1 MKGKAGIA
9 LLLIAAI
16 ASTLAAAST
25 AATDA
30 ARGPQGQAAAEPHV
44 APVR

>member
-9 LLLIAAI
+9 LLVAAAGAAI
-16 ASTLAAAST
+16 AVAAST

-30 ARGPQGQAAAEPHV
+30 ARGPQRAAA
-44 APVR
+44 